1 MSEQMHFHKLNDDS
15 SWIWTLKGKRYLVD
29 PWFTPSQ
36 VDFHPLFSEQFH
48 VTKQPEPDEFGN
60 IDFIFI
66 SHPFT
71 DHCNKET
78 LLQLDANIPVI
89 ADRAVQKKIAKWGH
103 FKTIIPLEAAEIKIE
118 KIGSGSFLDPVHNA
132 FVFHTDSGKLLYAPH
147 GTRAGALPKVDVVI
161 STTTFYKLPFWLGGT
176 INLGLANAQ
185 QVKDITS
192 ASMVISTHDEQ
203 KVGKGLV
210 EKLAKKKY
218 DDLNNLSGIRKLNAG
233 ESFVFPFE
241 SE

>member
-1 MSEQMHFHKLNDDS
+1 MSKHMHFLKLNDDS
-15 SWIWTLKGKRYLVD
+15 SWIWTLNGKRYLVD

-48 VTKQPEPDEFGN
+48 VTQQPELDELGK
-60 IDFIFI
+60 IDFIFV

-89 ADRAVQKKIAKWGH
+89 ADRAVQKKIAKWRYFNH
-103 FKTIIPLEAAEIKIE
+103 VISLDEAEITIE
-118 KIGSGSFLDPVHNA
+118 KIGSGSLLDPVHNA
-132 FVFHTDSGKLLYAPH
+132 FVVHTDAGILLYAPH
-147 GTRAGALPKVDVVI
+147 GSKSKALPEVDVVI
-161 STTTFYKLPFWLGGT
+161 STTTLYKLPFWIGGT

-185 QVKDITS
+185 RIKECTS
-192 ASMVISTHDEQ
+192 ASIVISTHDEQ
-203 KVGKGLV
+203 KKGKGLV
-210 EKLAKKKY
+210 ERLARKKY
-218 DDLNNLSGIRKLNAG
+218 NNSVDCEGVILLNAG
-233 ESFVFPFE
+233 ESIVFP

>member
-1 MSEQMHFHKLNDDS
+1 MHLLKLNDDS
-15 SWIWTLKGKRYLVD
+15 SWMWTLNGKRYLVD

-36 VDFHPLFSEQFH
+36 VDFFPWFSEQFH
-48 VTKQPEPDEFGN
+48 VTKQPTISELGD
-60 IDFIFI
+60 IDFIFV

-78 LLQLDANIPVI
+78 LLQLDANIPII
-89 ADRAVQKKIAKWGH
+89 ADRSVRKKIAKWAH
-103 FKTIIPLEAAEIKIE
+103 FKNLVPLEDAEISIE
-118 KIGSGSFLDPVHNA
+118 KLGSGSLLDPVHNA
-132 FVFHTDSGKLLYAPH
+132 FVFHTNAGKLLYAPH
-147 GTRAGALPKVDVVI
+147 GTRVKSLPKVDVAI
-161 STTTFYKLPFWLGGT
+161 STTTFYRLPFWIGGT

-185 QVKDITS
+185 GIREITS
-192 ASMVISTHDEQ
+192 ASMVFTTHDEQ

-218 DDLNNLSGIRKLNAG
+218 NQGSSSGIQKLLAG
-233 ESFVFPFE
+233 ESFIHSSK

>member
-1 MSEQMHFHKLNDDS
+1 MHFLKLNDDS
-15 SWIWTLKGKRYLVD
+15 SWIWTLNGKRYLVD

-48 VTKQPEPDEFGN
+48 VTKQPELGDLGK
-60 IDFIFI
+60 IDFIFV

-89 ADRAVQKKIAKWGH
+89 ADRAVQKKIAKWNH
-103 FKTIIPLEAAEIKIE
+103 FKTIIPLAGAEIKIE
-118 KIGSGSFLDPVHNA
+118 KIGSGSLLDPVHNA

-147 GTRAGALPKVDVVI
+147 GTRVNSLPKVDVAI
-161 STTTFYKLPFWLGGT
+161 TTTTYYKLPFWIGGT

-192 ASMVISTHDEQ
+192 ASIVISTHDEQ

-218 DDLNNLSGIRKLNAG
+218 DPFNNLSGIRKLNAG

>member
-1 MSEQMHFHKLNDDS
+1 MKNQMHLLKLNDDS
-15 SWIWTLKGKRYLVD
+15 SWIWTLNGKRYLVD

-36 VDFHPLFSEQFH
+36 VDFFPWFSEQFH
-48 VTKQPEPDEFGN
+48 VTKQPTISELGD
-60 IDFIFI
+60 IDFIFV

-78 LLQLDANIPVI
+78 LLQFAASIPVI

-103 FKTIIPLEAAEIKIE
+103 FKTIKSLEEAEISIE
-118 KIGSGSFLDPVHNA
+118 KIGSGSLLDPVHNA
-132 FVFHTDSGKLLYAPH
+132 FVFHTDVGKLLYAPH
-147 GTRAGALPKVDVVI
+147 GTRVKSLPKVDVVI
-161 STTTFYKLPFWLGGT
+161 STTTFYKLPFWIGGT
-176 INLGLANAQ
+176 INLGCANAQ
-185 QVKDITS
+185 QIREITS
-192 ASMVISTHDEQ
+192 ASMVFTTHDEQ

-218 DDLNNLSGIRKLNAG
+218 DQLNNLSGIQKLLAG
-233 ESFVFPFE
+233 ASYLHLSE

>member
-1 MSEQMHFHKLNDDS
+1 
-15 SWIWTLKGKRYLVD
+15 
-29 PWFTPSQ
+29 
-36 VDFHPLFSEQFH
+36 
-48 VTKQPEPDEFGN
+48 
-60 IDFIFI
+60 
-66 SHPFT
+66 
-71 DHCNKET
+71 
-78 LLQLDANIPVI
+78 LDANIPVI

-103 FKTIIPLEAAEIKIE
+103 FKTIILLEEAEINIE
-118 KIGSGSFLDPVHNA
+118 KIGSGSLLDPVHNA

-147 GTRAGALPKVDVVI
+147 GTRVNSLPKVDVAI
-161 STTTFYKLPFWLGGT
+161 TTTTYYKLPFWIGGT

-192 ASMVISTHDEQ
+192 ASIVISTHDEQ

-218 DDLNNLSGIRKLNAG
+218 DPLNNLSGIRKLNAG

>member
-1 MSEQMHFHKLNDDS
+1 MSGQMDFLKLNDDS
-15 SWIWTLKGKRYLVD
+15 SWIWTLNGKRYLVD

-48 VTKQPEPDEFGN
+48 VTKQPEPNELGN

-89 ADRAVQKKIAKWGH
+89 ADRAVQKKIVKWGH
-103 FKTIIPLEAAEIKIE
+103 FKTIILLEEAEINIE

-147 GTRAGALPKVDVVI
+147 GTRARALPKVDVVI
-161 STTTFYKLPFWLGGT
+161 STTTFYKLPFWLGGI

-233 ESFVFPFE
+233 ESFVFSFE

>member
-15 SWIWTLKGKRYLVD
+15 SWIWTLNGKRYLID

-36 VDFHPLFSEQFH
+36 VDFHPWFSEQFH
-48 VTKQPEPDEFGN
+48 VTKQPAINELGD
-60 IDFIFI
+60 IDFIFV

-89 ADRAVQKKIAKWGH
+89 ADGAVQKKIAKWGH
-103 FKTIIPLEAAEIKIE
+103 FNTVLTLENAEIAIE

-132 FVFHTDSGKLLYAPH
+132 FVFHTNVGKLLYAPH
-147 GTRAGALPKVDVVI
+147 GSRAKSLPKVDVVI

-176 INLGLANAQ
+176 INLGLANALQ
-185 QVKDITS
+185 IKDITS
-192 ASMVISTHDEQ
+192 ASIVISTHDEQ
-203 KVGKGLV
+203 KAGKGMV
-210 EKLAKKKY
+210 EKLARKKY
-218 DDLNNLSGIRKLNAG
+218 ETSRLSGLRQLQSGDTFIFHSKRT
-233 ESFVFPFE
+233 
-241 SE
+241 